1 MNIKP
6 FGNLRDGR
14 LVHHISLSG
23 HGLKASILNYGAIVQ
38 DLRLKGHKH
47 SLVLGFEKLDDYLE
61 HSPYF
66 GAIAGRYAN
75 RISNAK
81 IELDGQLFQLDRNF
95 LGKHCLHGGSAS
107 MGKSLWQIESS
118 SNTAV
123 TLSINV
129 PDGHMGF
136 PGNLTTKVTYSLMP
150 VGKLDVSM
158 EAFSDKVTL
167 CNLAHHSYFNLS
179 GKDSIL
185 KHRLKIMAEHY
196 NPVDKELI
204 PTGQVKSVKNTN
216 FDFRTEKTIEYSEHN
231 EEKLDASMNL
241 DHNFCLSNEIMPL
254 RQIASLSSPDS
265 GVFMN
270 INSTQPGLQVYTGSK
285 INCPVPGL
293 DKMEMGANCGIA
305 MEPQI
310 WPDSINQPLFP
321 QAILRPGELYSQQTQ
336 YVFGMIK

>member
-1 MNIKP
+1 VNIKP
-6 FGNLRDGR
+6 FGNLKDGR

-47 SLVLGFEKLDDYLE
+47 ALVLGFEKLDDYLE

-66 GAIAGRYAN
+66 GAIAGRCAN
-75 RISNAK
+75 RISNGK
-81 IELDGQLFQLDRNF
+81 IELDGQSFQLDRNY

-136 PGNLTTKVTYSLMP
+136 PGNLKTKVTYSLMP
-150 VGKLDVSM
+150 VGTLDVTM
-158 EAFSDKVTL
+158 EAFTDKVTL
-167 CNLAHHSYFNLS
+167 CNLAHHSYFNLN
-179 GKDSIL
+179 GKGSIL
-185 KHRLKIMAEHY
+185 KHRLKVMAEHY

-204 PTGQVKSVKNTN
+204 PTGQVKSVENTN
-216 FDFRTEKTIEYSEHN
+216 FDYRSEKTIEDTDSQTAE
-231 EEKLDASMNL
+231 LDASVKL
-241 DHNFCLSNEIMPL
+241 DHNFCLSKEIMPL

-270 INSTQPGLQVYTGSK
+270 INSTQPGLQVYTGSN

-293 DKMEMGANCGIA
+293 DKMKMIANSGIA

-310 WPDSINQPLFP
+310 WPDSINEPLFP
-321 QAILRPGELYSQQTQ
+321 QAILRPGEQYSQQTQ
-336 YVFGMIK
+336 YVFGMNR